1 MSSTTAESLIAG
13 YRSYAVQAPDLSGT
27 TEAAPA
33 ATPGVL
39 SFIAASTV
47 ACGTAI
53 SVVGGSVVGTTVNAG
68 C

>member
-1 MSSTTAESLIAG
+1 MISTTAESLIAG
-13 YRSYAVQAPDLSGT
+13 YRSYAVQAPDLSEIV
-27 TEAAPA
+27 EAAPA
-33 ATPGVL
+33 ATPAIL